1 MEQDRNIRVLMAKPG
16 LDGHERGARVL
27 AYGLRDEGFEVIYTG
42 VRQTPDQIAAA
53 VIQEDVD
60 VVGLSILSGAHLAM
74 AGKVYM
80 KMPVSVRIFSSFV
93 VPNLGMGVI
102 EKLKG
107 QRVKDVLVL
116 VGGVIPEEDIPK
128 LKEMGV
134 AGVFTS
140 GTSI

>member
-1 MEQDRNIRVLMAKPG
+1 
-16 LDGHERGARVL
+16 
-27 AYGLRDEGFEVIYTG
+27 
-42 VRQTPDQIAAA
+42 
-53 VIQEDVD
+53 
-60 VVGLSILSGAHLAM
+60 
-74 AGKVYM
+74 
-80 KMPVSVRIFSSFV
+80 
-93 VPNLGMGVI
+93 MGVI